1 MRDIREGLAMY
12 EGQVIMLKQFRN
24 SVENRHAL
32 YRVTFKNEMDNPDS
46 LINTNHFD
54 WYEFENHSFSNN
66 SVILSEVVEILNA
79 LDLPI
84 ASLEVKDGQD
94 ELAKEIYQYCDYMD
108 LWGVLCERSD
118 FEFLMAM
125 VYISQ
130 LESRQGNLKE
140 LKNIVKSALKEKG
153 FKILNFKPSVFIA
166 MSFDKDLKDVRE
178 SISKVIKD
186 EGLIPLLIDSKEHN
200 NQIVPEI
207 FNEIDKAKF
216 VIADLT
222 HHKTGVYYEAG
233 YAKGKGK
240 EVIFTCR
247 KDDFEK
253 RHFDVAQTN
262 TIVWETTTELG
273 ERLTKRIESMTL
285 VEV

>member
-1 MRDIREGLAMY
+1 MRDIREGLNMY
-12 EGQVIMLKQFRN
+12 EGQDVMLKQFRN
-24 SVENRHAL
+24 SVANRHEY
-32 YRVTFKNEMDNPDS
+32 YRVTIKNEVDNMES
-46 LINTNHFD
+46 YGTINHID
-54 WYEFENHSFSNN
+54 WYEVENNDFSNN

-84 ASLEVKDGQD
+84 TRLEVKDGHD
-94 ELAKEIYQYCDYMD
+94 EVIGEYYQYCDYLE
-108 LWGVLCERSD
+108 LWNVLCERSD
-118 FEFLMAM
+118 FEFLVAM

-130 LESRQGNLKE
+130 LESRQGNLRE
-140 LKNIVKSALKEKG
+140 LKNIVKRSLKEKG
-153 FKILNFKPSVFIA
+153 FKIQNFKPSVFVA
-166 MSFDKDLKDVRE
+166 MSFDAELKDVRE

-186 EGLIPLLIDSKEHN
+186 EGLMPLLIDSKEHN

-207 FNEIDKAKF
+207 FSEIDKAKF

-247 KDDFEK
+247 KDDFDK

-262 TIVWETTTELG
+262 TIVWETTIELG
-273 ERLTKRIESMTL
+273 ERLAKRIEAMTL
-285 VEV
+285 VSV